1 MKKQLVRVSVIHLQF
16 PRTEQKEIEKLSVEA
31 YNRIK
36 LISNGVSLAG
46 GKIDPDSC
54 SFLLRHITVIAVI
67 LQFRLYTDIF
77 RSIALSTLRTTGPG
91 GNQVNGLQRY
101 PSHPESKGNQ
111 SNLNYPES
119 FLWSQFF
126 MNIPQSHLRSVTI
139 CYPSTKHMHENFART
154 MSPLLLARTE
164 YSSALN
170 TNQHKFH
177 DTNAATMQRI
187 SPISSYWLRYILSLS
202 EIYSTL
208 HYLKWHED
216 TSSVQCLGLI
226 SVFFSFSRVQS
237 SGVGRGRGQRR
248 LISRPAAGNGAH
260 CQCPVQTKERKSR

>member
-1 MKKQLVRVSVIHLQF
+1 MPYPFTFSPRKATFDEKKIFIISTAVRRIHLSIHKTTWWCKNKQNYKKTAG
-16 PRTEQKEIEKLSVEA
+16 PRFRHTFTISENWVERNWKLSVEA
-31 YNRIK
+31 YNCIK
-36 LISNGVSLAG
+36 PMCNGVSLAG

-126 MNIPQSHLRSVTI
+126 
-139 CYPSTKHMHENFART
+139 Y
-154 MSPLLLARTE
+154 E
-164 YSSALN
+164 YSLVTFEVRNNFLSINKA
-170 TNQHKFH
+170 HAWKF
-177 DTNAATMQRI
+177 R
-187 SPISSYWLRYILSLS
+187 
-202 EIYSTL
+202 
-208 HYLKWHED
+208 
-216 TSSVQCLGLI
+216 
-226 SVFFSFSRVQS
+226 
-237 SGVGRGRGQRR
+237 
-248 LISRPAAGNGAH
+248 
-260 CQCPVQTKERKSR
+260 